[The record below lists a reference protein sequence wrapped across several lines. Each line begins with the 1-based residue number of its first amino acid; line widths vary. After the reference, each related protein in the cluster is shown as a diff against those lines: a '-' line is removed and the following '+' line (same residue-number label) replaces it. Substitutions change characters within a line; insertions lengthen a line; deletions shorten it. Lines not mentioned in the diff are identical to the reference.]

1 MTHTHERIDAYLKQ
15 HLDRYISDV
24 AELCARPSVSSK
36 GEGLGECADLVV
48 DLLQKR
54 DFDVRRMETPG
65 APIVVAHADGRSE
78 RTLLFYNHYYV
89 QPAEPLDLWTSP
101 PFQPTVRDGALYARG
116 AHDDKGEF
124 VARLAAVDAARA
136 AYDGRLPCGVT
147 FLVEGEEEI
156 GSHHLIPFVPEHA
169 DLLRCDGALWE
180 EGGVE
185 RDGRPVTILGVRGVL
200 VLELSVETMNQDAH
214 SSSAHVL
221 PNAAWRL
228 QWALGSLKGPDER
241 VRIPGFYDRVKSPS
255 KRDLDLLD
263 ALPDHE
269 AWWREEYG
277 VRAFVRDLAGR
288 DQHRA
293 VFEPTC
299 NIQGITAGYQGA
311 GLQTIVPAKA
321 SAKLDFR
328 LVPDQDPEDVVD
340 KLREHLDREGFE
352 DVAVETLAA
361 FWPFKTPADDP
372 LVELTTRT
380 GAEVYGKPALIEP
393 LHGGSSPVFALT
405 GPLGPVPVVFA
416 GVGYWDNRAHAPDEH
431 LRIGDFLDGARH
443 VARIVEGFG
452 EI

>member
-1 MTHTHERIDAYLKQ
+1 MDVHLKQ
-15 HLDRYISDV
+15 HLDRYI
-24 AELCARPSVSSK
+24 AEVVQLCALPSVSSK
-36 GEGLGECADLVV
+36 GEGLDRCADLVV
-48 DLLQKR
+48 KLLEARGFQ
-54 DFDVRRMETPG
+54 VWRMETPG
-65 APIVVAHADGRSE
+65 APIVVAHADGRSD
-78 RTLLFYNHYYV
+78 RTLLFYNHYDV
-89 QPAEPLDLWTSP
+89 QPVEPLDLWTSP

-124 VARLAAVDAARA
+124 VARLAAVDAVRA
-136 AYDGRLPCGVT
+136 AHNGLLPCGVT

-156 GSHHLIPFVPEHA
+156 GSHHLIPFVREHV

-185 RDGRPVTILGVRGVL
+185 RDGRPATILGVRGVL
-200 VLELSVETMNQDAH
+200 VLELYVETMNQDAH
-214 SSSAHVL
+214 SSSAHLL

-228 QWALGSLKGPDER
+228 QWALNTLKGPDER
-241 VRIPGFYDRVKSPS
+241 VRIPGFYDRVRPPS
-255 KRDLDLLD
+255 ELDLDLLD

-269 AWWREEYG
+269 VWWREQYG

-288 DQHRA
+288 EQHRA

-299 NIQGITAGYQGA
+299 NIQGMTAGYQGA
-311 GLQTIVPAKA
+311 GLQTIIPARA

-328 LVPDQDPEDVVD
+328 LVPDQNPEDIVD
-340 KLREHLDREGFE
+340 KLRIHLDRQGFG
-352 DVAVETLAA
+352 DVTVTQLAA

-372 LVELTTRT
+372 LVELTVHT
-380 GAEVYGKPALIEP
+380 GTEVYGKPALIEP

-431 LRIGDFLDGARH
+431 LRIEDFLNGARH
-443 VARIVEGFG
+443 VARIVEAFG
-452 EI
+452 EL